1 MTGAS
6 IFASGAHSNARSIG
20 DILKGHSLTKSRHTG
35 EPVWRN
41 SYTVG
46 QVEDRVWRPI
56 AGGRKRDAAR
66 WLGALRQ
73 AARKFEQKTRLE
85 RQQVEPGARN
95 GALGPLGIAVLE
107 YLYEVVDYTT
117 GQLDPAVR
125 TIAEAIGHSYSA
137 VHDALKRLRHHGFLE
152 WMRRSRPKENPE
164 PGGPQVE
171 QASNAYALL
180 VPPTMRAWLGRLF
193 GSPPMPECEAARRE
207 RERAEFEAMLTGL
220 SAREWLKTVWH
231 GDSRRGG
238 ILSSIAAKVDAREA
252 VTANPAGRM
261 KPGDY
266 K

>member
-6 IFASGAHSNARSIG
+6 IFANGAHSNARAFG
-20 DILKGHSLTKSRHTG
+20 DILKGHSLTKSRRTG

-41 SYTVG
+41 SYYVG
-46 QVEDRVWRPI
+46 QIEDRVWRPI

-73 AARKFEQKTRLE
+73 AARKLEQKTRAE
-85 RQQVEPGARN
+85 RQETEPGARN
-95 GALGPLGIAVLE
+95 GALGQVGIAVLE

-125 TIAEAIGHSYSA
+125 TIADAIGHSYSA
-137 VHDALKRLRHHGFLE
+137 VHDALKRLRQHGFLE
-152 WMRRSRPKENPE
+152 WMRRSKPKDNPD

-180 VPPTMRAWLGRLF
+180 VPPSMRAWMNRLLGT
-193 GSPPMPECEAARRE
+193 SPVPECEKARRE
-207 RERAEFEAMLTGL
+207 RERAEFEAMLNSL
-220 SAREWLKTVWH
+220 DLREWLKAIWH
-231 GDSRRGG
+231 GDGRMGG
-238 ILSSIAAKVDAREA
+238 ILSDIASKISASDRG
-252 VTANPAGRM
+252 TANPPGPM

>member
-6 IFASGAHSNARSIG
+6 IFAGGVHSNARSFG
-20 DILKGHSLTKSRHTG
+20 DIVKGHSLTKSRRTG

-41 SYTVG
+41 SYYVG
-46 QVEDRVWRPI
+46 QIEDRVFRPI

-66 WLGALRQ
+66 WVGALRK
-73 AARKFEQKTRLE
+73 AARSFELKTRAE
-85 RQQVEPGARN
+85 RQELEPGARN
-95 GALGPLGIAVLE
+95 GALGQVGIAVLE
-107 YLYEVVDYTT
+107 YLYEIVDFAT

-125 TIAEAIGHSYSA
+125 TIADAIGHSYSA
-137 VHDALKRLRHHGFLE
+137 VHDALKRLRQHGFLE

-180 VPPTMRAWLGRLF
+180 VPPAMRSWMQRLLGR
-193 GSPPMPECEAARRE
+193 SPVPECERARKE
-207 RERAEFEAMLTGL
+207 LERAEFEAMLASL
-220 SAREWLKTVWH
+220 SAREWLKAIWH
-231 GDSRRGG
+231 GDSRQGG
-238 ILSSIAAKVDAREA
+238 ILAQIAAQIDIRDGR
-252 VTANPAGRM
+252 TANPAGPM